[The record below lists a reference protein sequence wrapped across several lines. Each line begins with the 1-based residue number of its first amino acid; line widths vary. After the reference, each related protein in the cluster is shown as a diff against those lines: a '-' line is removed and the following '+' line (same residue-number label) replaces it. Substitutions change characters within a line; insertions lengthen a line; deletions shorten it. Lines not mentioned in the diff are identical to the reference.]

1 MNAKIPIF
9 CISNLNEENK
19 KNIDSIRCLIC
30 GGVYF
35 EPIFLK
41 IDNCY
46 VCKNCFFDKIK
57 TSNNL
62 IDKSKLNLIFEKI
75 DYKNIDALFQF
86 KYYCPICKFNNCDNE
101 EYAYDKLIEHLKI
114 CKNQIIFK
122 ELCRCTNIIKIYL
135 KDIDMNGNDYK
146 IMRENEILEKEIE
159 KEKLKINN
167 KNFRNYLIS
176 KEKDKEDTIN
186 KSHKKNINKKFVG
199 KKRKDTK

>member
-75 DYKNIDALFQF
+75 DYKKIDALFQF
-86 KYYCPICKFNNCDNE
+86 KYCCPICKVNNCDNE

-146 IMRENEILEKEIE
+146 IMRENEILENEIE

-176 KEKDKEDTIN
+176 KERDKEETIN
-186 KSHKKNINKKFVG
+186 KSHKKNISKKFVG